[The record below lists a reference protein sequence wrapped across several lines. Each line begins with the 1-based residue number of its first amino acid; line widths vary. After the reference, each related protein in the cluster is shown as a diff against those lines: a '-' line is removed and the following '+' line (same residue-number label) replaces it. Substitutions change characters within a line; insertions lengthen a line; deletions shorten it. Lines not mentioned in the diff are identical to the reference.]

1 MLETLFSSLSIFAA
15 VPGLDLVDLIIG
27 LGIFAVLLVIFAE
40 SGLLIGFFLPGD
52 SLLFTAGALYA
63 TGILPGNVPVNIH
76 LFVIL
81 LFIAAVLG
89 DTVGYWFGRKAGP
102 RIFRKP
108 DAKIFKQHH
117 IQNAQDFYEKHGG
130 KTIIMARF
138 VPIIRTFAPIVA
150 GVGKM
155 NYGRFLS
162 FNVVGGFVWTFG
174 ITYLGYFAGQ
184 ALIAA
189 GIDIDTVIL
198 PIVFLIVFISVL
210 PPAIHIL
217 KEKKNRDAI
226 FAAIRRQID
235 AIPHMFDKRKK

>member
-1 MLETLFSSLSIFAA
+1 MFESLFSSLTILGAI
-15 VPGLDLVDLIIG
+15 PGLDLVDVIIG
-27 LGIFAVLLVIFAE
+27 LGIFAILIVIFAE

-76 LFVIL
+76 LFVVL

-108 DAKIFKQHH
+108 DARIFKQAH
-117 IQNAQDFYEKHGG
+117 IKNAQKFYDTHGG

-155 NYGRFLS
+155 HYPRFLA
-162 FNVVGGFVWTFG
+162 FNLVGGFLWTFG
-174 ITYLGYFAGQ
+174 ITYLGYFAGK

-198 PIVFLIVFISVL
+198 PIIVLIVFISIL
-210 PPAIHIL
+210 PPTIHIL
-217 KEKKNRDAI
+217 KDKKNREAI
-226 FAAIRRQID
+226 WAAGKKQI
-235 AIPHMFDKRKK
+235 AFIFGKFKK